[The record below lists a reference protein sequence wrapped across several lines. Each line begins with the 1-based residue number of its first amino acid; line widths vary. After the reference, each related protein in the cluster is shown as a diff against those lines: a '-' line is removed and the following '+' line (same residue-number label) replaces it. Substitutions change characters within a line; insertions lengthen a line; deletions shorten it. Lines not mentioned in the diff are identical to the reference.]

1 MRSALAGEAHDDEP
15 GVLVRRIGANVGEVK
30 VECDE
35 RPLFFLA
42 NLGNLGIRTALKP
55 LIPDGQCIMPTIA
68 EKGRSVW
75 REILVKF
82 EAHYAAPDS
91 R

>member
-1 MRSALAGEAHDDEP
+1 
-15 GVLVRRIGANVGEVK
+15 
-30 VECDE
+30 
-35 RPLFFLA
+35 
-42 NLGNLGIRTALKP
+42 